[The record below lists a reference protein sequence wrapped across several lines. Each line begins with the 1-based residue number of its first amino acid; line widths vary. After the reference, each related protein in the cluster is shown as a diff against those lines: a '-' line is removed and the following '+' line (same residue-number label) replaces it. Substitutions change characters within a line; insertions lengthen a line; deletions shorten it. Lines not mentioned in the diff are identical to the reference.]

1 VSLRETDEQWRKVSG
16 GAVRMKIYAGTLGD
30 ETDIMRRVRV
40 GQIDAAAISAA
51 GLSTIDPAM
60 SAMNI
65 PMAFASNKE
74 LDYVWQRLKGRL
86 EKILRDK
93 GYVVLNWATAG
104 WVHFFTKAPVR
115 RFSEMRKLKL
125 FVWTTADVAVVER
138 MWRRMG
144 FHPVPLSTVDI
155 LPGLQTGMIGAFQS
169 PPIMALANQWF
180 PFTGYMS
187 DVKWAPLVGATVVAA
202 RKWRRIPAGL
212 RKTLVKISR
221 AKSQGLNKAVRRMEQ
236 QAIRA
241 MVKRGLKVVPVS
253 PDAVRDWR
261 KLTETIYPDI
271 RGRMIPA
278 AYFDEVLKLRDEYRN
293 AASKR
298 TLADR

>member
-1 VSLRETDEQWRKVSG
+1 
-16 GAVRMKIYAGTLGD
+16 M
-30 ETDIMRRVRV
+30 
-40 GQIDAAAISAA
+40 
-51 GLSTIDPAM
+51 
-60 SAMNI
+60 
-65 PMAFASNKE
+65 
-74 LDYVWQRLKGRL
+74 
-86 EKILRDK
+86 
-93 GYVVLNWATAG
+93 
-104 WVHFFTKAPVR
+104 
-115 RFSEMRKLKL
+115 
-125 FVWTTADVAVVER
+125 
-138 MWRRMG
+138 
-144 FHPVPLSTVDI
+144 PLSAVDI
-155 LPGLQTGMIGAFQS
+155 LPGLQTGMIGAFVS

-202 RKWRRIPAGL
+202 RTWRRIPAEL

-221 AKSQGLNKAVRRMEQ
+221 AKAQGLNKAVRRMER

-241 MVKRGLKVVPVS
+241 MVKRGLKVVSVS

-293 AASKR
+293 AAIKR
-298 TLADR
+298 TLTNR